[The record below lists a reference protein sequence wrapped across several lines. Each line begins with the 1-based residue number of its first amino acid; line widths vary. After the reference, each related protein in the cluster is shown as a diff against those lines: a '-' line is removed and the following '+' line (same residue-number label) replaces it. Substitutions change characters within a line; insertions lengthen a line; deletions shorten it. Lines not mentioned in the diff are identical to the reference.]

1 MSGNFFEL
9 SPSNPNIDLASL
21 SVEEIKITTI
31 ESENRNEL
39 FRPFKIA
46 TIHPNGDFSSYFLN
60 PGAYLPATKA
70 ESIADVNRVIDNA
83 RYTVLQLPE
92 GNTATFKICYEIITK
107 GDDTPSS
114 EKPTLVQNI
123 IPITVFISYS
133 WDSDQHKKWVLSL
146 ANDLAGYGIYVKLDQ
161 YDLHAGEDMP
171 HYMERSVEESDKV
184 IIILTPNYKIK
195 ADNRRGGVGYEHS
208 IITQE
213 IFSQQTHNRKFVP
226 VVKQGDFSISVP
238 TALKS
243 KVYVEADEKTE
254 YKTFFNQLLH
264 ELFDEPLVKRPPLG
278 NKRLN
283 FKNSNDNLIQTPSYL
298 NTDETIIDIEAS
310 KIKCKMPQY
319 SLSRLNFIITSLSE
333 KDTNTL
339 YNLYRDS
346 LIKQNGYP
354 IPNIF
359 ADQFRKSISP
369 QIEHYIPLEN
379 YHGISNHFIEEGLV
393 LIDNRITYE
402 FAEFHNHDMTLINL
416 LNLSEFFL
424 HFMIMLK
431 KVHDDLKISPQ
442 IEFQVN
448 LSASNEVMLY
458 RPYLPF
464 DFTFRMETYSLPQN
478 SLTKFFT
485 FDNIDKEIIFNV
497 FEKIYSGFISKNVK
511 SMNPI
516 AKINKQEVIARLLL
530 YNL

>member
-1 MSGNFFEL
+1 MSGSFFEL
-9 SPSNPNIDLASL
+9 SPLNPKIDLAQL

-31 ESENRNEL
+31 ESKNRNDL

-70 ESIADVNRVIDNA
+70 ESIADVNRVINNA
-83 RYTVLQLPE
+83 KYTVLQLPE
-92 GNTATFKICYEIITK
+92 GNTGTFKIFYEISNEDAIS
-107 GDDTPSS
+107 SS

-133 WDSDQHKKWVLSL
+133 WDSDQHKKWVLTL

-161 YDLHAGEDMP
+161 YDLHAGEDMQ

-195 ADNRRGGVGYEHS
+195 ADNRKGGVGYEHS
-208 IITQE
+208 IVAQE
-213 IFSQQTHNRKFVP
+213 IFSQQTYNRKFVP
-226 VVKQGDFSISVP
+226 VLKDGDFSISVP
-238 TALKS
+238 TTFKS
-243 KVYVEADEKTE
+243 KVYVEAGEKIG
-254 YKTFFNQLLH
+254 YANFFNQLLH
-264 ELFDEPLVKRPPLG
+264 ELFNEPLAKRPPLG
-278 NKRLN
+278 NKKPN
-283 FKNSNDNLIQTPSYL
+283 FKNSSDTLIQTPSFQ
-298 NTDETIIDIEAS
+298 NTEETIIDIEAS
-310 KIKCKMPQY
+310 KIKCNMPQY
-319 SLSRLNFIITSLSE
+319 SLSRLSFIITSLSE

-354 IPNIF
+354 IPYIF
-359 ADQFRKSISP
+359 ADRYRQSISP
-369 QIEHYIPLEN
+369 QVKHHMPLDN
-379 YHGISNHFIEEGLV
+379 YHGISNQFLEEGLV
-393 LIDNRITYE
+393 IIDNRISYE
-402 FAEFHNHDMTLINL
+402 FAEFHNQDMTFINL
-416 LNLSEFFL
+416 LKLSEVFL
-424 HFMIMLK
+424 NFMIMLK
-431 KVHDDLKISPQ
+431 KVHDNFKISPQ

-464 DFTFRMETYSLPQN
+464 DFTFKMETYSLPQN

-485 FDNIDKEIIFNV
+485 FDNIDKEVIFKV
-497 FEKIYSGFISKNVK
+497 FETIYAGFISKNLK

-516 AKINKQEVIARLLL
+516 AKINKQEVMTLLL
-530 YNL
+530 PYNL